1 LYRPAGAGC
10 QSRNYTARVDLTR
23 PAAGR
28 SSGCGDGHPA
38 LRRARIRKRRPR
50 LLYIGWQGAILS
62 SGWWAGSFGPAASC
76 TCGSVA
82 TVNRHVSPT
91 DGTIVPSLL
100 DYLRVLGRRKFLFL
114 LIVIL
119 VPATAVAVSLT
130 QEPTYRASAVVYL
143 QSQSLGTS
151 YTDPERV
158 AQTQAELARSP
169 AVVDPVL
176 DAVPSADLNR
186 EEFLES
192 SSVSATLGRDILTFS
207 VEHSDPQLARRLTTE
222 YADSYSEYQERLD
235 TEALTNTLEEI
246 RQRIA
251 EAEANGEGTGSANY
265 DALVRQEE
273 NLAAALAAASQTRS
287 TRVVTPAGEAPKVSP
302 RPLRNGLIAFCLGL
316 VLALVVVFLVDALD
330 TRVRSVDT
338 IRETLGLRL
347 LGRLSKPPSRLRKRN
362 GLVMLADPTST
373 DAEQFRALRWSLDLA
388 NAEHGARTIMI
399 TSSVD
404 SEGKSTTVANLA
416 VALARAGRRVVLVDA
431 DLSHPQLHRL
441 FDIDQQ
447 PGLTDVEMEET
458 WLVEALQPVG
468 LTEDSSEDNGSSRL
482 MDHAGSL
489 EVLPAGSAVQDP
501 DELGFDRAVGRI
513 IQRVRGRADVVLV
526 DGPPA
531 LSGHAIALSTH
542 VDGVVVVVRL
552 KAVKTAALEELGWL
566 LEASPAVKLGF
577 VVTGDD
583 KTEGYYG
590 QQKRPSK
597 GRQAPK
603 PRPKLPVSASAA
615 DGDGDA
621 PELRR
626 AEIQAGEGSI
636 ETSDGDES
644 EPGAAVDGGSK
655 PAGRPFGGLTPREAA
670 QRSAE
675 SRRAKSAQRTQSS
688 QRDRHEEAH
697 DPIDDA

>member
-1 LYRPAGAGC
+1 M
-10 QSRNYTARVDLTR
+10 
-23 PAAGR
+23 
-28 SSGCGDGHPA
+28 
-38 LRRARIRKRRPR
+38 
-50 LLYIGWQGAILS
+50 AI
-62 SGWWAGSFGPAASC
+62 
-76 TCGSVA
+76 
-82 TVNRHVSPT
+82 VNRHVTPT

-119 VPATAVAVSLT
+119 VPATAVAVSLS
-130 QEPTYRASAVVYL
+130 QEPTYRGSAVVYL
-143 QSQSLGTS
+143 QSQGIGTT

-169 AVVDPVL
+169 TVVDTVL
-176 DAVPSADLNR
+176 DAVPSAGLDT

-192 SSVSATLGRDILTFS
+192 SSVTATLGRDILTFS
-207 VEHSDPQLARRLTTE
+207 VENTDPRLARQLATE
-222 YADSYSEYQERLD
+222 YAHAFTEYQEQLD
-235 TEALTNTLEEI
+235 NELLEDTLAEVRRQLAQLEADG
-246 RQRIA
+246 Q
-251 EAEANGEGTGSANY
+251 GPGSPNY
-265 DALVRQEE
+265 DTLKLREE
-273 NLAAALAAASQTRS
+273 NLAAAAAASAQS
-287 TRVVTPAGEAPKVSP
+287 ESARVVTPAGDAPKVSP
-302 RPLRNGLIAFCLGL
+302 RPVRNGLIAFCLGL
-316 VLALVVVFLVDALD
+316 VLALVVVFLADALD

-347 LGRLSKPPSRLRKRN
+347 LGRLSKPPSRLRKHQ
-362 GLVMLADPTST
+362 GLIMLADPTSA

-416 VALARAGRRVVLVDA
+416 IALARAGRRVVLVDA
-431 DLSHPQLHRL
+431 DLSLPHLHRL

-458 WLVEALQPVG
+458 RLVEALQPIG
-468 LTEDSSEDNGSSRL
+468 LTEDSSEANGSSRL
-482 MDHAGSL
+482 MEHAGSL

-513 IQRVRGRADVVLV
+513 IQRVRSRADVVLV

-552 KAVKTAALEELGWL
+552 KALKTAALEELGWL
-566 LEASPAVKLGF
+566 LEASPAAKLGF
-577 VVTGDD
+577 IVTGDD
-583 KTEGYYG
+583 KTESYG
-590 QQKRPSK
+590 QKKRPSK
-597 GRQAPK
+597 RRQAVK
-603 PRPKLPVSASAA
+603 PRPKPPDSASAA

-626 AEIQAGEGSI
+626 GVGSN
-636 ETSDGDES
+636 ETSDGDAS
-644 EPGAAVDGGSK
+644 ELGAAADGDSK
-655 PAGRPFGGLTPREAA
+655 SAGRPFGGLTPREAA
-670 QRSAE
+670 QRSAQT
-675 SRRAKSAQRTQSS
+675 RRAKSAQRTQTA
-688 QRDRHEEAH
+688 QRGTHEEAK
-697 DPIDDA
+697 DAVEDA